1 MEFFEALVST
11 VAASTNHGSPGE
23 GEEAD
28 DGGVEDAS
36 VLGGH
41 EPGRHQRLLE
51 DVVEAAPGVV
61 PDTVALLT
69 VPAGTQC
76 HNHGHNS

>member
-1 MEFFEALVST
+1 M
-11 VAASTNHGSPGE
+11 STNQGSPGE

-51 DVVEAAPGVV
+51 DVMVAAPGVV
-61 PDTVALLT
+61 TDTVALLT
-69 VPAGTQC
+69 VPAGTHLDIFKC
-76 HNHGHNS
+76 FKCF